1 MIAWFA
7 VEIITWFLV
16 VFSMNI
22 DEFNIAVNSF
32 LSEVKNEA
40 PVINAKITRSGLSLI
55 HDRILN
61 EGIEGK
67 SYSTNPLPMFYFT
80 GKSISAGGEAKV
92 KATEK
97 RNKKA
102 GIPGISYTDFRQAN
116 NLQTNHV
123 DLRLSGDMW
132 RDMDVLE
139 SNASGFKVITTAGSK
154 NSITYKDGQTTGKV
168 VGYLAERYGD
178 FLTPTK
184 QEEEILDNAL
194 DEELQNIINTYFK

>member
-1 MIAWFA
+1 
-7 VEIITWFLV
+7 
-16 VFSMNI
+16 MNI

-40 PVINAKITRSGLSLI
+40 PIISARITRSGLSLI
-55 HDRILN
+55 QDRILN
-61 EGIEGK
+61 EGVEGER
-67 SYSTNPLPMFYFT
+67 YSTNPLPAYFFT

-92 KATEK
+92 KAK
-97 RNKKA
+97 NKANKYK
-102 GIPGISYTDFRQAN
+102 GISYTDFRQAN

-132 RDMDVLE
+132 IDMDVLE
-139 SNASGFKVITTAGSK
+139 SNRSGFKVITEAGSK
-154 NSITYKDGQTTGKV
+154 NSITYQGGQTTGQV

-178 FLTPTK
+178 FLTPTR
-184 QEEEILDNAL
+184 QEEEILNNAL